1 MKLKKIKEILRAEV
15 LTGDD
20 GALEVEVTN
29 ACGADLISDIL
40 ADTKKN
46 AVLLTGLTHRQIIQT
61 ASMSEF
67 AAIVFV
73 RGKCPAGDVIEMAR
87 ENGLPLLR
95 TEFPLYES
103 CGRLYEA
110 GLKGDFEDSKG
121 LKERQSEE
129 EKIAGTMRLVYEV
142 CGGDFNMA
150 GKATEQAKKVLKQLG
165 VNPSAMR
172 RASIVAYE
180 AEMNIVIHAYK
191 GKLIFDITPSL
202 IEITAEDEGPGIED
216 IELAMQEGFSTAP
229 ERIREMGF
237 GAGMGLPNMKKFSDE
252 FEITSVVGKGTKV
265 KMKIFL

>member
-40 ADTKKN
+40 ADMKKN

-73 RGKCPAGDVIEMAR
+73 RGKCPASDVIELAR
-87 ENGLPLLR
+87 ENGIPLLR
-95 TEFPLYES
+95 TDFPLYES
-103 CGRLYEA
+103 CGLLYEA
-110 GLKGDFEDSKG
+110 GLKGDVITRKVQEG
-121 LKERQSEE
+121 QNVEE
-129 EKIAGTMRLVYEV
+129 EIPGTMRLVYEV
-142 CGGDFNMA
+142 HGGDFDTA

-165 VNPSAMR
+165 VNPSVMR

-180 AEMNIVIHAYK
+180 AEMNIVIHAYN
-191 GKLIFDITPSL
+191 GKLIFDITPSH

-216 IELAMQEGFSTAP
+216 IELAMQEGYSTAP

-252 FEITSVVGKGTKV
+252 FEINSVVGKGTKV